1 MTALKKR
8 IDEYDIIKGL
18 AIIMVVAGHASCP
31 QLLHNMFYLVH
42 MPLFFIVSGC
52 TIRGGD
58 NFKSLQD
65 VIVFCKKKILSFYL
79 PFLMFVIPIC
89 LLHNLIWDIGL
100 YENRYDIHQYIIQMI
115 RCLTFSIGQTE
126 PFLPQLWFLKSL
138 FLAEILYVII
148 HYACNRIKVS
158 YCLLVLSFIC
168 LMVILSKESIPHF
181 IEVNVIWPVKA
192 WLFIELGVS
201 LKKINGKRHI
211 ALLVFPFLLAWSVVG
226 CQLNVSFQHSYGLV
240 FLLQFG
246 MSILAYCSFYTIARL
261 IKKKKWSR
269 LTFCHIGQKSLYVFF
284 WHYVVFAIINVVYG
298 NLFASSAQMIL
309 HKQRCLDDVNWVYY
323 VLISISAI
331 LLGEYAYRKVLGL
344 VSLTKK

>member
-1 MTALKKR
+1 
-8 IDEYDIIKGL
+8 
-18 AIIMVVAGHASCP
+18 MVVAGHASCP

-52 TIRGGD
+52 TIRGGGD
-58 NFKSLQD
+58 FKSLQD
-65 VIVFCKKKILSFYL
+65 VIVFCKKKIHSFYL

-138 FLAEILYVII
+138 FLAEILYAII
-148 HYACNRIKVS
+148 HYACNRIKLS
-158 YCLLVLSFIC
+158 YCLLVLFFIC

-261 IKKKKWSR
+261 IKKKKWS
-269 LTFCHIGQKSLYVFF
+269 T
-284 WHYVVFAIINVVYG
+284 
-298 NLFASSAQMIL
+298 
-309 HKQRCLDDVNWVYY
+309 
-323 VLISISAI
+323 LIPQLIA
-331 LLGEYAYRKVLGL
+331 
-344 VSLTKK
+344 